1 MQSFRYEIHTHT
13 SEASKC
19 GLISP
24 AELVRFYKK
33 LGFTGICVTEHFF
46 NGNTSVPDNLPW
58 ETRVELYC
66 RGFEKAYEEGKK
78 LGLDVFFG
86 WEYSYMGTDLLTFG
100 LDKEWLIKHPEVL
113 SYKIHEYCDFIHSE
127 GGLIIHAHPFR
138 EAPYISMIRLLPRKV
153 DAVEII
159 NGGNTEFQNS
169 CAEKYADMYN
179 LITVAGSD
187 THSDRIPMVCGIEVN
202 RRLTGIDDMISAIK
216 NREFGIFT
224 ISL

>member
-1 MQSFRYEIHTHT
+1 
-13 SEASKC
+13 
-19 GLISP
+19 
-24 AELVRFYKK
+24 
-33 LGFTGICVTEHFF
+33 
-46 NGNTSVPDNLPW
+46 
-58 ETRVELYC
+58 
-66 RGFEKAYEEGKK
+66 
-78 LGLDVFFG
+78 
-86 WEYSYMGTDLLTFG
+86 
-100 LDKEWLIKHPEVL
+100 
-113 SYKIHEYCDFIHSE
+113 
-127 GGLIIHAHPFR
+127 
-138 EAPYISMIRLLPRKV
+138 MIRLLPRKV

-202 RRLTGIDDMISAIK
+202 RRLTGIDDMISALK